1 MALQTGNQQS
11 LRYERPN
18 RPWVCGRL
26 AEGRPCHAGPAPG
39 GHCRGGFECEPR
51 RAGDRWECTRS
62 VKGGGKCDNGPL
74 PNGQCCQKI
83 ELCVPVRGQRSR
95 RARAARW
102 LVLAVIGVM
111 ASIVGGTALRPW
123 VSPGPI
129 SFHHAM
135 VEDCTSCHATFGAG
149 PIDWV
154 HKAFAPSDP
163 AAEAKQC
170 TVCHALGT
178 DALVAH
184 SLRPAQLA
192 ALRTAADRKKLT
204 APVPPRLA
212 LALTL
217 FPVSEKHQD
226 ELACR
231 TCHTEHG
238 GADGLLTKMSDQQ
251 CQSCHS
257 VRFASL
263 AQGHPEFDRYPY
275 ERRTRIVFDHALH
288 YGRHFA
294 ESKAKGLAAPEA
306 CADCHQLE
314 STGKLEDVKPFA
326 QACATCHLGDIRGEA
341 AGHIP
346 GLPIVMIPALDIKT
360 LAKSGG
366 AVGEWPGYADTE
378 LNRTMWMLIGSDPS
392 VAKDFATLGPIGIG
406 DLSQASPAQLAAAEH
421 VAWAIK
427 EFLYDA
433 LVDGA
438 PALEKRLTQAFGP
451 GLDHATMANMLAGL
465 PQQVLLDAAKFWFP
479 HLMTE
484 VPRHRAGESMVTM
497 AVLPPREAAGASS
510 PAPQSPP
517 ASSAPAA
524 PPGKADDH
532 GDILGGGGDI
542 LGGAAVSGDGAGT
555 APAAKGTGADQSSI
569 LGGDDILGSDAT
581 AKPDAKPVQTA
592 KPAASPDQGSILG
605 GDDILSGGAPSPAA
619 APAPAAAKREAKPL
633 DTEAWSQYGGWYRVD
648 YTIYYRPVGHED
660 SFMRSWLDATA
671 PHVRPDYAS
680 WVFYEMIAADAPG
693 QCAKCHS
700 IDAGIVKGSHIVNWQ
715 PRRVEPDR
723 RDFTTFDHTPHIGA
737 KGDEDCHACHDMK
750 AGVDVLATYKQ
761 DDPMHFAA
769 GFESLSRKVCATCH
783 VQGKADAACTDC
795 HNYHVGV
802 FSRGNGALT
811 GQSSISGRAE

>member
-1 MALQTGNQQS
+1 MALQTGNQQT

-39 GHCRGGFECEPR
+39 GRCRGGFECEPR
-51 RAGDRWECTRS
+51 RIGDRWECTRS
-62 VKGGGKCDNGPL
+62 AKAGGRCENGPL
-74 PNGQCCQKI
+74 PNGQCCEKI
-83 ELCVPVRGQRSR
+83 ELCVPVRGQRVR
-95 RARAARW
+95 RGRAARW

-111 ASIVGGTALRPW
+111 ATIVGGTSLRPW

-217 FPVSEKHQD
+217 FPVSVTHQN
-226 ELACR
+226 EVACR

-238 GADGLLTKMSDQQ
+238 GMDAPLTKMSDQQ

-275 ERRTRIVFDHALH
+275 ERRTRIIFDHALH
-288 YGRHFA
+288 YGRHFG
-294 ESKAKGLAAPEA
+294 ESKAKGLAVPEA

-326 QACATCHLGDIRGEA
+326 QACASCHLGDIRGEA

-346 GLPIVMIPALDIKT
+346 GLPVIVIPALDIKT
-360 LAKSGG
+360 LARGGG
-366 AVGEWPGYADTE
+366 AVGEWPGYADAE
-378 LNRTMWMLIGSDPS
+378 LNRTLWMLIGSDPS
-392 VAKDFATLGPIGIG
+392 VAKDFATLGSVGLD
-406 DLSQASPAQLAAAEH
+406 DLSHASPAQLAAAEH

-451 GLDHATMANMLAGL
+451 GLDHAAMANMLAGL
-465 PQQVLLDAAKFWFP
+465 PQQVLLDAAKSWFP
-479 HLMTE
+479 HLLTE

-497 AVLPPREAAGASS
+497 AVLPPREAPGAAP
-510 PAPQSPP
+510 PAPQPAPALSAPP
-517 ASSAPAA
+517 A
-524 PPGKADDH
+524 KAEDH
-532 GDILGGGGDI
+532 GDIFGGGSDILGGG
-542 LGGAAVSGDGAGT
+542 AAASGSGT
-555 APAAKGTGADQSSI
+555 ASQDKGKGADQSNI
-569 LGGDDILGSDAT
+569 LGGDDILGGDAT
-581 AKPDAKPVQTA
+581 PKADAKTA
-592 KPAASPDQGSILG
+592 PAPKATGAADQGSILG
-605 GDDILSGGAPSPAA
+605 GGDILGGSAPSPAA
-619 APAPAAAKREAKPL
+619 APIQPVRAAEAKPL
-633 DTEAWSQYGGWYRVD
+633 DAEAWSRYGGWYRVD

-660 SFMRSWLDATA
+660 PFMRSWLDATA
-671 PHVRPDYAS
+671 PRARPDYAS
-680 WVFYEMIAADAPG
+680 WVFFEMVAADAPG

-700 IDAGIVKGSHIVNWQ
+700 VDQGADQGSHIVNWL
-715 PRRVEPDR
+715 PRRIDPNR
-723 RDFTTFDHTPHIGA
+723 RDFTVFDHAPHVGA
-737 KGDEDCHACHDMK
+737 KGDEDCRACHDMK
-750 AGVDVLATYKQ
+750 AGAEVLATYKQ
-761 DDPMHFAA
+761 DDPMQFAA
-769 GFESLSRKVCATCH
+769 GFEPLGRKVCATCH
-783 VQGKADAACTDC
+783 VEGKANAACTDC

-802 FSRGNGALT
+802 FDRGNGALT
-811 GQSSISGRAE
+811 GLSSISGRAE